1 MKAAFAP
8 IALCLLAACG
18 PTPDAPAPAA
28 PETAATDDGAGA
40 RRIEADVRFLADDLL
55 EGRAAGT
62 RGYDL
67 AAHYVA
73 SRYRAI
79 GLLPAGD
86 DGSYFQQ
93 VPLLEARRV
102 REGAAFTVQ
111 RDDGELAFVF
121 QDQFLP
127 GLNYHATSHELT
139 APLVFVGQA
148 VHAPEL
154 GHDDFAGVDVAGKI
168 AVYFSGAP
176 ASFGNTQRAFHSS
189 GLQKMGQLASRGAVG
204 AIALGNPV
212 DEAKYPWA
220 RGARNWQMPG
230 MRLLDADGRPVDA
243 WPQLKATASLNV
255 DGARRLLA
263 GAPMPADEIF
273 ERREKGTL
281 TSFDLPGRATLA
293 GATTHARMSSV
304 NVVGKIAGADP
315 ALAGEHIA
323 YSAHLDHIGLG
334 AEVEGDG
341 IYNGAL
347 DNALGIAVML
357 QAATELAADP
367 TPPRRSLLFVAVT
380 AEERGLLGADY
391 FAKFPTVPR
400 GSLVANI
407 NMDMPVFLTEV
418 TDVVPIGIEHSTLE
432 ADVQAAAQ
440 QLGVGLTPDPK
451 PEEVVFVRSDQYA
464 FVRQGIP
471 AVYLDAGI
479 KAKNPDVDALALYE
493 DFLTGH
499 YHQPSDETDLSIHYP
514 SAAVLAQLN
523 AAIGRR
529 VGDAGERPRWKG
541 GDFFGQKFGGG
552 VGSRSGNP
560 RWELVKRSW

>member
-1 MKAAFAP
+1 MRLKLAP
-8 IALCLLAACG
+8 LALCLLVACSG
-18 PTPDAPAPAA
+18 APDAPPAASAPAPSPA
-28 PETAATDDGAGA
+28 PEDGA
-40 RRIEADVRFLADDLL
+40 RRIEADVAFLADDLL

-67 AAHYVA
+67 AARYVA

-79 GLLPAGD
+79 GLAPAGD
-86 DGSYFQQ
+86 DGSYFQK

-111 RDDGELAFVF
+111 REDGDLSFVF
-121 QDQFLP
+121 QDEFLP
-127 GLNYHATSHELT
+127 GLNFNATSHVVN

-154 GHDDFAGVDVAGKI
+154 GHDDFANVDVRGKV

-204 AIALGNPV
+204 AIGIGNPV

-230 MRLLDADGRPVDA
+230 MRLVDAEGKPVDA
-243 WPQLKATASLNV
+243 WPELKATASLGV
-255 DGARRLLA
+255 DGARKLLA
-263 GAPMPADEIF
+263 GAPMPVDEIF
-273 ERREKGTL
+273 ERREKGGL
-281 TSFDLPGRATLA
+281 ESFDLPGRVTLA
-293 GATTHARMSSV
+293 GATELKRVDSV
-304 NVVGKIAGADP
+304 NVVAKLEGSDP
-315 ALAGEHIA
+315 VLAGEHIA

-334 AEVEGDG
+334 AEVDGDG
-341 IYNGAL
+341 IYNGAF

-357 QAATELAADP
+357 QAATELQADATKP
-367 TPPRRSLLFVAVT
+367 KRSALFVAVT

-400 GSLVANI
+400 ESLVANI
-407 NMDMPVFLTEV
+407 NMDMPVFLTDV
-418 TDVVPIGIEHSTLE
+418 TDVVPIGVEHSTLE
-432 ADVQAAAQ
+432 ADVQAAAA

-479 KAKNPDVDALALYE
+479 KARNPDVDALALYE

-499 YHQPSDETDLSIHYP
+499 YHQPSDETDLPIHYP
-514 SAAVLAQLN
+514 SAARLARLN
-523 AAIGRR
+523 AEIGRR
-529 VGDAGERPRWKG
+529 VGNADTRPAWKE
-541 GDFFGQKFGGG
+541 GDFFGKTFASQ
-552 VGSRSGNP
+552 
-560 RWELVKRSW
+560 

>member
-1 MKAAFAP
+1 MSPKLAP
-8 IALCLLAACG
+8 LALCLLVACSG
-18 PTPDAPAPAA
+18 A
-28 PETAATDDGAGA
+28 PETAPPATEAAAAAIPGDGA
-40 RRIEADVRFLADDLL
+40 RRIEADVAFLAHDLL

-73 SRYRAI
+73 NRYRAI
-79 GLLPAGD
+79 GLAPAGD

-102 REGAAFTVQ
+102 LDGAGFRVQREGGNL
-111 RDDGELAFVF
+111 DFVF
-121 QDQFLP
+121 ERDFLP
-127 GLNYHATSHELT
+127 GLNFNATSHAVT

-154 GHDDFAGVDVAGKI
+154 GHDDFEGVDVSGKV

-176 ASFGNTQRAFHSS
+176 ATFGNTQRAFHSS
-189 GLQKMGQLASRGAVG
+189 GQQKMSQLAARGAIG
-204 AIALGNPV
+204 AIGIGNPV
-212 DEAKYPWA
+212 DDAKYPWA
-220 RGARNWQMPG
+220 RGARNWRMPG
-230 MRLLDADGRPVDA
+230 MRLVDTEGRPVDA
-243 WPQLKATASLNV
+243 WPQIKATASLGV
-255 DGARRLLA
+255 DGARKLLA
-263 GAPMPADEIF
+263 GAPMPVDEIF

-281 TSFDLPGRATLA
+281 ESFDLPGQVTLT
-293 GATTHARMSSV
+293 GGTILERVESV
-304 NVVGKIAGADP
+304 NVVGKIEGSDP
-315 ALAGEHIA
+315 MLAGEHIA

-334 AEVEGDG
+334 AEVDGDG
-341 IYNGAL
+341 IYNGAF

-357 QAATELAADP
+357 QAASELQADA
-367 TPPRRSLLFVAVT
+367 TKPRRSLLFVAVT

-391 FAKFPTVPR
+391 FARFPTVPR

-407 NMDMPVFLTEV
+407 NMDMPVFLTDV
-418 TDVVPIGIEHSTLE
+418 TDVVPIGVEHSSLE
-432 ADVQAAAQ
+432 ADVQAAAA

-479 KAKNPDVDALALYE
+479 KARNPDIDALALYE

-499 YHQPSDETDLSIHYP
+499 YHQPSDETDLPIHYP
-514 SAAVLAQLN
+514 SAAMLSRLN
-523 AAIGRR
+523 AEIGRR
-529 VGDAGERPRWKG
+529 VGNADARPAWKE
-541 GDFFGQKFGGG
+541 GDFFGKTFAGQ
-552 VGSRSGNP
+552 
-560 RWELVKRSW
+560 